1 MAINQMNKHVNHLSM
16 RKLLGI
22 EKVEHGLAKK
32 PSEGSL
38 SKMEQKEHGLK
49 KAPSKSQIL
58 AMETKE
64 HGVSGTRMG
73 NETSMRKSRKR

>member
-1 MAINQMNKHVNHLSM
+1 M

-22 EKVEHGLAKK
+22 EKTEHGLKKK

-38 SKMEQKEHGLK
+38 SKMEQAEHGLK
-49 KAPSKSQIL
+49 KAPSKAQIL

-64 HGVSGTRMG
+64 HGVKG
-73 NETSMRKSRKR
+73 NKMVDETSMRKRRAT